1 MPLGTKYLKSLQPSG
16 RSAATAYGWQK
27 GRKIAILA
35 AVIALTYLAEVV
47 FDLNE
52 MFDEFLEKGEGFQLD
67 ALFVGS
73 ITFLF
78 ALLALKISDL
88 GQEAVSRRRAEQAA
102 LKLAFNDP
110 LTRIGN
116 RRRMEDA
123 LAAVPAGEARA
134 VLLLDLDDFKPINDV
149 FGHAMGDKVLAEA
162 AQRLLRVCGD
172 TCLVCRFGGDEFAV
186 LTEAG
191 TDSASASI
199 LARAIALAFEAPFL
213 VDQHDFRVL
222 TSIGVSLFTA
232 GEKSGADALREADV
246 ALYRAK
252 EDRQSDYQ
260 LFEQGME
267 DEVRRRSTLER
278 KLRKAIQSG
287 AVQPHFQPLV
297 DLKSSE
303 VIGFEALARW
313 NDPQIGPVSPA
324 EFVALAEETGLITE
338 LSEHLMRAACRE
350 AAKWPKHLRLS
361 FNLSPKQLKDKL
373 IGLRI
378 LAILNETGLP
388 PQRLEIEVTESS
400 LVEDKERAQHLL
412 ASLRQA
418 GVRIAIDDFGTGY
431 SSLYHLKEFRSDNL
445 KIDRSFVMSME
456 RGNENEVIVDTILQL
471 AKGLGLVATAEGI
484 ETEAHLAKLVASGCQ
499 QGQGYLFGKA
509 VSGADVMK
517 LIDELAPEKAV
528 A

>member
-1 MPLGTKYLKSLQPSG
+1 MAFGSSE
-16 RSAATAYGWQK
+16 SATPAVTRFQN

-35 AVIALTYLAEVV
+35 AVITLTYTAEVL

-52 MFDEFLEKGEGFQLD
+52 MFDEFLERGESFQMD

-78 ALLALKISDL
+78 ALLSFKISDL
-88 GQEAVSRRRAEQAA
+88 GQEAIRRRRAEQAA

-110 LTRIGN
+110 LTGIGN
-116 RRRMEDA
+116 RRCMEDA
-123 LAAVPAGEARA
+123 LTAVPSGQSRA
-134 VLLLDLDDFKPINDV
+134 ILLLDLDDFKPINDV

-162 AQRLLRVCGD
+162 AQRLVRICGD

-186 LTEAG
+186 LSEA
-191 TDSASASI
+191 DADAESAGI
-199 LARAIALAFEAPFL
+199 LARAIALAFESPF
-213 VDQHDFRVL
+213 VIEEHDFRVL
-222 TSIGVSLFTA
+222 TSIGVSFFTA
-232 GEKSGADALREADV
+232 GKKSGADALREADV

-252 EDRQSDYQ
+252 EDRQADYQ
-260 LFEQGME
+260 MFELEME

-287 AVQPHFQPLV
+287 TVQPYFQPLV
-297 DLKSSE
+297 DLNSSE

-313 NDPQIGPVSPA
+313 NDPQIGSVSPA
-324 EFVALAEETGLITE
+324 EFVELAEETGLITE

-350 AAKWPKHLRLS
+350 AVKWPKHLRLS
-361 FNLSPKQLKDKL
+361 FNLSPKQLRDKL
-373 IGLRI
+373 VGLRI

-388 PQRLEIEVTESS
+388 PHRLEIEVTEGS
-400 LVEDKERAQHLL
+400 LIEDKARAQQLL
-412 ASLRQA
+412 NDLRQA

-431 SSLYHLKEFRSDNL
+431 SSLYHLKEFRFDNL

-456 RGNENEVIVDTILQL
+456 SGNENEVIVDTILQL
-471 AKGLGLVATAEGI
+471 AKGLGLVTTAEGI
-484 ETEAHLAKLVASGCQ
+484 ETEAHLAKLLASGCQ
-499 QGQGYLFGKA
+499 QGQGYLFGRA
-509 VSGADVMK
+509 VCGADVLT
-517 LIDELAPEKAV
+517 LIDDLAPERSV